1 MKLRKLFAGV
11 AAAATLLGG
20 MAFGATA
27 ANAVPGDASTI
38 TLNGNVAGRT
48 FTAYPLG
55 AYTNVEGTAPTATSL
70 EFTENTEWAP
80 SLAAIAATAGITV
93 PAEYTGN
100 TLAYVST
107 LNQTTDGAKLRAFAQ
122 GLAAATTK
130 PANPTVFTAAGD
142 ATQAVLDVPADG
154 WYLVTDSDGAP
165 ILVGTQTADKGG
177 NVFTKLND
185 TTLGS
190 ANVKPNTPDQPKKE
204 VNENQ
209 GSVYVGQTLS
219 YTVTAK
225 VPNTTG
231 YDTYQY
237 YLKDVASKG
246 LTVNDDFVVTL
257 GDETLTKD
265 RDYTVTSTVDS
276 ETKVTTTLVTLNN
289 VAGKDGKDIVVKY
302 TATVNSEAVDSVTN
316 TASVSKD
323 NTTWTDGT
331 PVTKNLYK
339 FQISKFQA
347 DGKTPLAGAEF
358 TITNAPEGYAG
369 SKALTT
375 DANGVVTFTGLREGD
390 YTVKETKVPAGYLQ
404 NVRPE
409 FTVNISD
416 KGVVTLKAK
425 DSFGLA
431 TKGDGIVINVKNV
444 KSVTQLP
451 LTGAAGTML
460 FTVVALLIAGVAA
473 TVFAK
478 SRSTKRALNA

>member
-20 MAFGATA
+20 MAFGTAAATA
-27 ANAVPGDASTI
+27 APGDTSTI

-55 AYTNVEGTAPTATSL
+55 AYKNVEGTAPTATSL
-70 EFTENTEWAP
+70 EFTENAEWAP
-80 SLAAIAATAGITV
+80 SLAEIAKAAGIIV
-93 PAEYTGN
+93 PDEYTGN

-107 LNQTTDGAKLRAFAQ
+107 LSQTTDGAKLRAFAQ
-122 GLAAATTK
+122 GLANATTK
-130 PANPTVFTAAGD
+130 PANPTVVTAAGD

-165 ILVGTQTADKGG
+165 ILVGTQTADKDG
-177 NVFTKLND
+177 NVFTKLNG

-190 ANVKPNTPDQPKKE
+190 ANVKPNTPDQPKKKAD
-204 VNENQ
+204 ENQ

-257 GDETLTKD
+257 GGETLTKD
-265 RDYTVTSTVDS
+265 TDYTVTSTVDP
-276 ETKVTTTLVTLNN
+276 ETKVTTTLIALNN

-323 NTTWTDGT
+323 NDAWTDGT
-331 PVTKNLYK
+331 PVAKKLFK
-339 FQISKFQA
+339 FSIKKVDNEGNA
-347 DGKTPLAGAEF
+347 LANATFEITEGLAEDY
-358 TITNAPEGYAG
+358 TG

-375 DANGVVTFTGLREGD
+375 DENGVITFTGLQEGD
-390 YTVKETKVPAGYLQ
+390 YTVKETKVPDGYLQ
-404 NVRPE
+404 NVQPE

-416 KGVVTLKAK
+416 KGVVTLEAK

-460 FTVVALLIAGVAA
+460 FSVVALLIAGAA
-473 TVFAK
+473 VTVFAK